1 MKKKKVDKEKEIYIL
16 GKDTMN
22 FLCWYQKNEKLGKYQ
37 FWSGSVIR
45 NYDSKT
51 SNERNKEL
59 SDVEGELSEYDT
71 NIINGL
77 RLPESRYLYGFDGI
91 NLKDNTISFT
101 VFPEYGKPMDYM
113 FKYDEEE
120 NMFYGVWFYI
130 DMRNKASIYGG
141 YARLELMKNAES
153 NKDHIISDLWRLKAY
168 CNNIA
173 GITYMVDNKVP
184 TLLPH
189 EEVDDSIY
197 QDAKNYFK
205 KNAKTLQ
212 LFYEPGE

>member
-1 MKKKKVDKEKEIYIL
+1 MKEKEDKSKATYFL
-16 GKDTMN
+16 GKNTMN
-22 FLCWYQKNEKLGKYQ
+22 FLCWYQKDEKLSRNQ
-37 FWSGSVIR
+37 FWSGSIIR
-45 NYDSKT
+45 NFDSKT
-51 SNERNKEL
+51 SNETSKEL
-59 SDVEGELSEYDT
+59 SDVEGRVSEYDT

-91 NLKDNTISFT
+91 NQTDNTISFT

-120 NMFYGVWFYI
+120 NMFFGVWFYI

-141 YARLELMKNAES
+141 YARLELSKNNES
-153 NKDHIISDLWRLKAY
+153 NKEHIISEPWKLEAY
-168 CNNIA
+168 CKNMTPI
-173 GITYMVDNKVP
+173 IYMVDNKVS

-197 QDAKNYFK
+197 QNAKNYFK

>member
-1 MKKKKVDKEKEIYIL
+1 MKEKKDKSKETYIL
-16 GKDTMN
+16 GKDTMH
-22 FLCWYQKNEKLGKYQ
+22 FLCRYQKNNDLSKNQ
-37 FWSGSVIR
+37 FWSGSIIR

-59 SDVEGELSEYDT
+59 SDVEGKLSEYDT

-77 RLPESRYLYGFDGI
+77 RLPEWRYLYGFDGI
-91 NLKDNTISFT
+91 NQTDNTISFT

-120 NMFYGVWFYI
+120 NMFFGVWFYI

-141 YARLELMKNAES
+141 YARLELSKNNES
-153 NKDHIISDLWRLKAY
+153 NKDHIISDLWKLEAY
-168 CNNIA
+168 CNNMTPIMH
-173 GITYMVDNKVP
+173 MVDNKVS

-197 QDAKNYFK
+197 QNAKNYFK